1 MKRYLREF
9 NKLVGIFATLRSK
22 NGCMWDREQT
32 HKSLLKYL
40 FAEAEEVREAI
51 SSKDMENLR
60 EELGDILLQV
70 VFHAQI
76 AKESKEFNIA
86 DVISTLNKKLIR
98 RHPHIFGNY
107 KVKNIK
113 DVKTIWEDVKKK
125 EKSIN
130 VEKTICEVKILD
142 KKKLF

>member
-1 MKRYLREF
+1 MKRLI
-9 NKLVGIFATLRSK
+9 LVFATLRSK

>member
-113 DVKTIWEDVKKK
+113 DVKTMWKNVKKK
-125 EKSIN
+125 EK
-130 VEKTICEVKILD
+130 KH
-142 KKKLF
+142 